1 MSNET
6 WARLFT
12 IYESPSDYEGQ
23 FVVRERDVTAGG
35 DLEVGGART
44 AATLEEARA
53 LIPKGAVRFERS
65 PDDDPTIVETWTMEG
80 AGPPPAAQG

>member
-1 MSNET
+1 MTNET

-35 DLEVGGART
+35 DLEVGGERT
-44 AATLEEARA
+44 AATLDEARA
-53 LIPKGAVRFERS
+53 LTPEGAVRFERN
-65 PDDDPTIVETWTMEG
+65 PEDDPTIVETWLLEG
-80 AGPPPAAQG
+80 AFQPPATQS